1 MSKRDIFAE
10 LMEGFNALEAA
21 RQGSVALHT
30 TTAELKPPL
39 EVGQNVEVNQD
50 SQS

>member
-30 TTAELKPPL
+30 TTAELKPPPETGDNA
-39 EVGQNVEVNQD
+39 EVDQG